1 MKTISKILVAL
12 GAGLAIGSVLG
23 VLFAPRKG
31 KETREKLKEESEKLK
46 TQLREKLTW
55 GKDKVAGQRSR
66 SESPVDELI

>member
-12 GAGLAIGSVLG
+12 GSGLAIGSVLG

-31 KETREKLKEESEKLK
+31 KETREKLK